1 MSVVLVPGEQFG
13 RYVIEAELGRG
24 GQAVVYRAHQDGT
37 ERAVALKVF
46 DEIEDAAKLAR
57 FRREAV
63 AAARVEHPRIVT
75 VYESGDVG
83 GVPFLAMRLVPGPS
97 LAEVLSRFGALPPA
111 RALAILRD
119 VAAAVDAA
127 HAHGLVH
134 RDIKPANVLLDLDER
149 AFLSDF
155 GVARLEDLPRL
166 TRRGDW
172 LGTVEYVSPEQAEGR
187 PATPASDL
195 YAFGILAFEVL
206 TGRPPFVHR
215 QQSAVLVAHVRDR
228 PPSVRGVNPALPA
241 GVDAV
246 LARALAKD
254 PDERPPS
261 ARGLVEDLGRVIGA
275 TAPGPGGTA
284 VLPAAGTPDAWTAVL
299 RRFSTGDG
307 APAPTGVLP
316 AARRRG
322 RRRRGRRRVGLAAL
336 VALLL
341 VGVAAAGGWV
351 AHDRSGGD
359 GEDVR
364 EAAYRQGFGNGRARG
379 LTQGRA
385 AGLAAGRRAG
395 REAGLREGRTQGV
408 AEGRAAGLAEGRRVP
423 GAVPGQ
429 FRVARVGAD
438 GTAEWTGDTLDGAGC
453 FRIDDDGEVT
463 VLGSVNPFSVCTT
476 LGGR

>member
-24 GQAVVYRAHQDGT
+24 GQAVVYRAHQDGP

-97 LAEVLSRFGALPPA
+97 LAEVLSRFGALPPR
-111 RALAILRD
+111 RALAILSD
-119 VAAAVDAA
+119 VAEAVDAA

-187 PATPASDL
+187 PATPASDV
-195 YAFGILAFEVL
+195 YAFGVLAYEVL

-228 PPSVRGVNPALPA
+228 APSVRTVNPALPA

-254 PDERPPS
+254 PSVRPGS
-261 ARGLVEDLGRVIGA
+261 ARRLVAELRGVLDAGG
-275 TAPGPGGTA
+275 PGPGDTA
-284 VLPAAGTPDAWTAVL
+284 VLPGAAAPDAWTAVL

-307 APAPTGVLP
+307 TPGPTRVLP
-316 AARRRG
+316 AGGRR
-322 RRRRGRRRVGLAAL
+322 RRRRGRVALAGLVVLLAA
-336 VALLL
+336 
-341 VGVAAAGGWV
+341 GAAGAGGWV
-351 AHDRSGGD
+351 AHDRSADGD
-359 GEDVR
+359 GERIR
-364 EAAYRQGFGNGRARG
+364 ETAYRQGFGNGVARG
-379 LTQGRA
+379 TAR
-385 AGLAAGRRAG
+385 
-395 REAGLREGRTQGV
+395 GRT
-408 AEGRAAGLAEGRRVP
+408 AGLAEGRR
-423 GAVPGQ
+423 
-429 FRVARVGAD
+429 
-438 GTAEWTGDTLDGAGC
+438 AG
-453 FRIDDDGEVT
+453 RE
-463 VLGSVNPFSVCTT
+463 
-476 LGGR
+476 